1 MTTAILSIKKSV
13 FSRIKEFFAAPATQE
28 TQELT
33 SFATTPISAVLEVAN
48 NSSVVNAKDHH
59 DYAFNPAKVADNQGF
74 AVKKNMP
81 MNLALS
87 LISAGSMS
95 SLMAQQDEGTSLNQ
109 EPNARSTDS
118 NAALRNLSYMAGL
131 SPISGIYTAM
141 LAEQKGLVASKNEQ
155 ENATANE
162 AASDNLSYMAGLA
175 PISGIYTAMLAEQ
188 KGLVVSNNEQEN
200 ATANDA
206 ASDNLSYIAGLSPIS
221 AVYTAQLAEQKGLVA
236 SKNEQESEQEI
247 AVANNTALRNLI
259 YMAGLAP
266 ISGIYTA
273 MLAEQQGLV
282 ASNNEQEQ
290 VLEAQQEPKMNQEA
304 NSNEVSDNGAAWRN
318 LSYMAGLTPISGIY
332 TAMLAEQN
340 KNQEQYSVLE
350 QEQVLEAQQEPK
362 MNQEANSNEVS
373 DNGAAW
379 RNLSYMAGL
388 APISGIY
395 TAMLAEQNKNQEQ
408 YIVLEQEQ
416 EQEINEA
423 DELVTE
429 SASAKDSI
437 MALRNLSYM
446 GGLAPISG
454 IYASVLAE
462 MNRTQ
467 DNAIAASVYEPSE
480 LEIAKNNANKALRT
494 LAMSVGITPI
504 SGAFS
509 SVICE
514 QVRNAYE
521 AQQQVEALEPQ
532 KNDAKQEHNS
542 LISNFL
548 MRIFTYLGSVELPAG
563 AISNILAYEIRAKQA
578 LNNNSNNNENQQP
591 SAFATKALQMLT
603 AMGNVEAVAGNNA
616 NVLADDLR
624 AQRDAIVAMQDKVE
638 QKTGSN
644 FSDTAMRLMTYMGA
658 VSPISG
664 ISAQALA
671 EQMRA
676 IRDDYERNNKHFAV
690 ENDGFAMS
698 PAMSLISG
706 VFCSALAQAQN
717 QTQANTKPEA
727 MIIEALNNQGNLVQ
741 DQHEII
747 KLYQNMYLERGYD
760 QVQSLI
766 MASVSAACN
775 IKNNSIK
782 PLADAA
788 TEERVAARW
797 DSIWNQLSVDS
808 SNLDKSMAA
817 NEQENVIA
825 FKAPFERY
833 YNTNGQLIQ
842 EQINNNK
849 VA

>member
-33 SFATTPISAVLEVAN
+33 SLATTPISAVLEVAN
-48 NSSVVNAKDHH
+48 DSSVVNAKDHH

-95 SLMAQQDEGTSLNQ
+95 TLMAQQDEGTSLNQ
-109 EPNARSTDS
+109 EPNARSSDS

-141 LAEQKGLVASKNEQ
+141 LAEQKGLVVSK
-155 ENATANE
+155 
-162 AASDNLSYMAGLA
+162 
-175 PISGIYTAMLAEQ
+175 
-188 KGLVVSNNEQEN
+188 NEQEN

-206 ASDNLSYIAGLSPIS
+206 ASDNLSYMAGLSPIS

-273 MLAEQQGLV
+273 MLAEQ
-282 ASNNEQEQ
+282 NN
-290 VLEAQQEPKMNQEA
+290 
-304 NSNEVSDNGAAWRN
+304 
-318 LSYMAGLTPISGIY
+318 
-332 TAMLAEQN
+332 
-340 KNQEQYSVLE
+340 NQEQYSVLE

-408 YIVLEQEQ
+408 YIVLEQ

-504 SGAFS
+504 SGVFS

-542 LISNFL
+542 LLSNFL

-563 AISNILAYEIRAKQA
+563 ATSNILAYEIRAKQA
-578 LNNNSNNNENQQP
+578 LINNSNNNENQQP

-664 ISAQALA
+664 INAQALA

-676 IRDDYERNNKHFAV
+676 IRDDYEHNNKHFAV

-717 QTQANTKPEA
+717 QTQAQANTKPEA

>member
-33 SFATTPISAVLEVAN
+33 SLATTPISAVLEVAN
-48 NSSVVNAKDHH
+48 DSSVVNAKDHH

-95 SLMAQQDEGTSLNQ
+95 TLMAQQDEGTSLNQ
-109 EPNARSTDS
+109 EPNARSSDS

-141 LAEQKGLVASKNEQ
+141 LAEQKGLVVSNNEQ
-155 ENATANE
+155 ENAKAND
-162 AASDNLSYMAGLA
+162 AASDNLSYIAGLS
-175 PISGIYTAMLAEQ
+175 PISAVYTAQLAEQ
-188 KGLVVSNNEQEN
+188 KGLVVSKNEQEN

-259 YMAGLAP
+259 
-266 ISGIYTA
+266 
-273 MLAEQQGLV
+273 
-282 ASNNEQEQ
+282 
-290 VLEAQQEPKMNQEA
+290 
-304 NSNEVSDNGAAWRN
+304 
-318 LSYMAGLTPISGIY
+318 
-332 TAMLAEQN
+332 
-340 KNQEQYSVLE
+340 
-350 QEQVLEAQQEPK
+350 
-362 MNQEANSNEVS
+362 
-373 DNGAAW
+373 
-379 RNLSYMAGL
+379 YMAGL

-504 SGAFS
+504 SGVFS

-514 QVRNAYE
+514 QVHNAYE

-532 KNDAKQEHNS
+532 KNDAKQAHNS
-542 LISNFL
+542 LLSNFL

-563 AISNILAYEIRAKQA
+563 ATSNILAYEIRAKQA

-664 ISAQALA
+664 INAQALA

-676 IRDDYERNNKHFAV
+676 IRDDYEHNNKHFAV

-717 QTQANTKPEA
+717 QTQAHTKPEA

-825 FKAPFERY
+825 FNAPFERY

-842 EQINNNK
+842 EQINNNNNK

>member
-33 SFATTPISAVLEVAN
+33 SLATTPISAVLEVAN
-48 NSSVVNAKDHH
+48 DSSVVNAKDHH

-95 SLMAQQDEGTSLNQ
+95 TLMAQQDEGTSLNQ

-155 ENATANE
+155 ENAKAND

-188 KGLVVSNNEQEN
+188 KGLVVSKNEQEN

-259 YMAGLAP
+259 YMAGLA
-266 ISGIYTA
+266 
-273 MLAEQQGLV
+273 
-282 ASNNEQEQ
+282 
-290 VLEAQQEPKMNQEA
+290 
-304 NSNEVSDNGAAWRN
+304 
-318 LSYMAGLTPISGIY
+318 PISGIY

-504 SGAFS
+504 SGVFS

-532 KNDAKQEHNS
+532 KNDVKQEHNS
-542 LISNFL
+542 LLSNFL

-563 AISNILAYEIRAKQA
+563 ATSNILAYEIRAKQA

-664 ISAQALA
+664 INAQALA

-676 IRDDYERNNKHFAV
+676 IRDDYEHNNKHFAV

-717 QTQANTKPEA
+717 QTQAQANTKPEA

>member
-1 MTTAILSIKKSV
+1 MTNAILSIKKSV

-33 SFATTPISAVLEVAN
+33 SLATTPISAVLEVAN
-48 NSSVVNAKDHH
+48 DSSVVNAKDHH

-87 LISAGSMS
+87 LISAGFMS
-95 SLMAQQDEGTSLNQ
+95 TLMAQQDEGTSLNQ
-109 EPNARSTDS
+109 EPNARSSDS

-141 LAEQKGLVASKNEQ
+141 LAEQKGLVVSNNEQ
-155 ENATANE
+155 ENAKAND
-162 AASDNLSYMAGLA
+162 AASDNLSYMAGLS
-175 PISGIYTAMLAEQ
+175 PISAVYTAQLAEQ
-188 KGLVVSNNEQEN
+188 KGLVVSKNEQEN

-273 MLAEQQGLV
+273 MLAEQQGLA
-282 ASNNEQEQ
+282 ASNKEQVQ

-304 NSNEVSDNGAAWRN
+304 NSNEVSDNGAAW
-318 LSYMAGLTPISGIY
+318 
-332 TAMLAEQN
+332 
-340 KNQEQYSVLE
+340 
-350 QEQVLEAQQEPK
+350 
-362 MNQEANSNEVS
+362 
-373 DNGAAW
+373 
-379 RNLSYMAGL
+379 
-388 APISGIY
+388 
-395 TAMLAEQNKNQEQ
+395 
-408 YIVLEQEQ
+408 
-416 EQEINEA
+416 
-423 DELVTE
+423 
-429 SASAKDSI
+429 
-437 MALRNLSYM
+437 RNLSYM

-504 SGAFS
+504 SGVFS

-542 LISNFL
+542 LLSNFL

-563 AISNILAYEIRAKQA
+563 ATSNILAYEIRAKQA

-717 QTQANTKPEA
+717 QTQAQANTKPEA

>member
-33 SFATTPISAVLEVAN
+33 SLATTPISAVLEVAN
-48 NSSVVNAKDHH
+48 DSSVVNAKDHH

-95 SLMAQQDEGTSLNQ
+95 TLMAQQDEGTSLNQ
-109 EPNARSTDS
+109 EPNARSSDS

-131 SPISGIYTAM
+131 SPISGIYSAM
-141 LAEQKGLVASKNEQ
+141 LAEQKGLVVSKNEQ
-155 ENATANE
+155 ENAKAND

-188 KGLVVSNNEQEN
+188 KGLVVSKNEQEN

-247 AVANNTALRNLI
+247 AVANNTALRNLS
-259 YMAGLAP
+259 YMAGLA
-266 ISGIYTA
+266 
-273 MLAEQQGLV
+273 
-282 ASNNEQEQ
+282 
-290 VLEAQQEPKMNQEA
+290 
-304 NSNEVSDNGAAWRN
+304 
-318 LSYMAGLTPISGIY
+318 PISGIY

-350 QEQVLEAQQEPK
+350 QEQVLESQQEPK

-373 DNGAAW
+373 GNGAAW

-437 MALRNLSYM
+437 MALRNLSYL

-504 SGAFS
+504 SGVFS

-532 KNDAKQEHNS
+532 KNDVKQEHNS
-542 LISNFL
+542 LLSNFL

-664 ISAQALA
+664 INAQALA

-676 IRDDYERNNKHFAV
+676 IRDDYEPNNKHFAV

-717 QTQANTKPEA
+717 QTQAQANTKPEA

>member
-33 SFATTPISAVLEVAN
+33 SLATTPISAVLEVAN
-48 NSSVVNAKDHH
+48 DSSVVNAKDQH

-95 SLMAQQDEGTSLNQ
+95 TLMAQQDEGTSLNQ
-109 EPNARSTDS
+109 EPNARSSDS

-155 ENATANE
+155 ENAKAND

-188 KGLVVSNNEQEN
+188 KGLVVSKNEQEN

-259 YMAGLAP
+259 YMAGLA
-266 ISGIYTA
+266 
-273 MLAEQQGLV
+273 
-282 ASNNEQEQ
+282 
-290 VLEAQQEPKMNQEA
+290 
-304 NSNEVSDNGAAWRN
+304 
-318 LSYMAGLTPISGIY
+318 PISGIY

-408 YIVLEQEQ
+408 YIVLEQK
-416 EQEINEA
+416 QEINEA

-504 SGAFS
+504 SGVFS

-514 QVRNAYE
+514 QVHNAYE

-532 KNDAKQEHNS
+532 KNDVKQEHNS
-542 LISNFL
+542 LLSNFL

-563 AISNILAYEIRAKQA
+563 ATSNILAYEIRAKQA
-578 LNNNSNNNENQQP
+578 LNNNENQQP

-664 ISAQALA
+664 INAQALA

-676 IRDDYERNNKHFAV
+676 IRDDYEHNNKHFAV

-717 QTQANTKPEA
+717 QTQAQANTKPEA

-842 EQINNNK
+842 EQINNNNK

>member
-33 SFATTPISAVLEVAN
+33 SLATTPISAVLEVAN
-48 NSSVVNAKDHH
+48 DSSVVNAKDHH

-81 MNLALS
+81 MYLALS

-95 SLMAQQDEGTSLNQ
+95 TLMAQQDEGTSLNQ
-109 EPNARSTDS
+109 EPNARSSDS

-141 LAEQKGLVASKNEQ
+141 LAEQKGLVVSNNEQ
-155 ENATANE
+155 ENAKAND
-162 AASDNLSYMAGLA
+162 AASDNLSYMAGLS
-175 PISGIYTAMLAEQ
+175 PISAVYTAQLAEQ
-188 KGLVVSNNEQEN
+188 KGLVVSKNEQEN
-200 ATANDA
+200 AAANDA
-206 ASDNLSYIAGLSPIS
+206 ASDNLSYMAGLSPIS

-273 MLAEQQGLV
+273 MLAEQ
-282 ASNNEQEQ
+282 NN
-290 VLEAQQEPKMNQEA
+290 
-304 NSNEVSDNGAAWRN
+304 
-318 LSYMAGLTPISGIY
+318 
-332 TAMLAEQN
+332 
-340 KNQEQYSVLE
+340 NQEQYSVLE

-408 YIVLEQEQ
+408 YIVLEQ

-504 SGAFS
+504 SGVFS

-542 LISNFL
+542 LLSNFL

-563 AISNILAYEIRAKQA
+563 ATSNILAYEIRAKQA
-578 LNNNSNNNENQQP
+578 LINNSNNNENQQP

-664 ISAQALA
+664 INAQALA

-676 IRDDYERNNKHFAV
+676 IRDDYEHNNKHFAV

>member
-33 SFATTPISAVLEVAN
+33 SLATTPISAVLEVAN
-48 NSSVVNAKDHH
+48 DSSVVNAKDHH

-95 SLMAQQDEGTSLNQ
+95 TLMAQQDEGTSLNQ
-109 EPNARSTDS
+109 EPNARSSDS

-141 LAEQKGLVASKNEQ
+141 LAEQKGLVVSKNEQ
-155 ENATANE
+155 ENAKAND

-188 KGLVVSNNEQEN
+188 KSLVVSKNEQEN

-206 ASDNLSYIAGLSPIS
+206 ASDNLSYMAGLSPIS

-282 ASNNEQEQ
+282 ASNN
-290 VLEAQQEPKMNQEA
+290 
-304 NSNEVSDNGAAWRN
+304 
-318 LSYMAGLTPISGIY
+318 
-332 TAMLAEQN
+332 
-340 KNQEQYSVLE
+340 E

-504 SGAFS
+504 SGVFS

-514 QVRNAYE
+514 QVHNAYE

-532 KNDAKQEHNS
+532 KNDAKQAHNS
-542 LISNFL
+542 LLSNFL
-548 MRIFTYLGSVELPAG
+548 MRIFTYLGSVESPAG
-563 AISNILAYEIRAKQA
+563 ATSNILAYEIRAKQA

-664 ISAQALA
+664 INAQALA

-676 IRDDYERNNKHFAV
+676 IRDDYEHNNKHFAV

-717 QTQANTKPEA
+717 QTQAQANTKPEA

>member
-1 MTTAILSIKKSV
+1 
-13 FSRIKEFFAAPATQE
+13 
-28 TQELT
+28 
-33 SFATTPISAVLEVAN
+33 
-48 NSSVVNAKDHH
+48 
-59 DYAFNPAKVADNQGF
+59 
-74 AVKKNMP
+74 
-81 MNLALS
+81 
-87 LISAGSMS
+87 
-95 SLMAQQDEGTSLNQ
+95 
-109 EPNARSTDS
+109 
-118 NAALRNLSYMAGL
+118 
-131 SPISGIYTAM
+131 
-141 LAEQKGLVASKNEQ
+141 
-155 ENATANE
+155 
-162 AASDNLSYMAGLA
+162 
-175 PISGIYTAMLAEQ
+175 
-188 KGLVVSNNEQEN
+188 
-200 ATANDA
+200 
-206 ASDNLSYIAGLSPIS
+206 
-221 AVYTAQLAEQKGLVA
+221 
-236 SKNEQESEQEI
+236 
-247 AVANNTALRNLI
+247 
-259 YMAGLAP
+259 
-266 ISGIYTA
+266 
-273 MLAEQQGLV
+273 
-282 ASNNEQEQ
+282 
-290 VLEAQQEPKMNQEA
+290 
-304 NSNEVSDNGAAWRN
+304 
-318 LSYMAGLTPISGIY
+318 
-332 TAMLAEQN
+332 
-340 KNQEQYSVLE
+340 
-350 QEQVLEAQQEPK
+350 
-362 MNQEANSNEVS
+362 
-373 DNGAAW
+373 
-379 RNLSYMAGL
+379 
-388 APISGIY
+388 
-395 TAMLAEQNKNQEQ
+395 
-408 YIVLEQEQ
+408 
-416 EQEINEA
+416 
-423 DELVTE
+423 
-429 SASAKDSI
+429 
-437 MALRNLSYM
+437 
-446 GGLAPISG
+446 
-454 IYASVLAE
+454 

-504 SGAFS
+504 SGVFS

-514 QVRNAYE
+514 QVHNAYE

-532 KNDAKQEHNS
+532 KNDVKQEHNS
-542 LISNFL
+542 LLSNFL

-563 AISNILAYEIRAKQA
+563 ATSNILAYEIRAKQA
-578 LNNNSNNNENQQP
+578 INNNSNNNENQQP

-717 QTQANTKPEA
+717 QTQAQANTKPEA

-842 EQINNNK
+842 EQINNNNK

>member
-33 SFATTPISAVLEVAN
+33 SLATTPISAVLEVAN
-48 NSSVVNAKDHH
+48 DSSVVNAKDHH

-95 SLMAQQDEGTSLNQ
+95 TLMAQQDEGTSLNQ
-109 EPNARSTDS
+109 EPNARSSDS

-141 LAEQKGLVASKNEQ
+141 LAEQKGLVVSK
-155 ENATANE
+155 
-162 AASDNLSYMAGLA
+162 
-175 PISGIYTAMLAEQ
+175 
-188 KGLVVSNNEQEN
+188 NEQEN

-206 ASDNLSYIAGLSPIS
+206 ASDNLSYMAGLSPIS

-273 MLAEQQGLV
+273 MLAEQQDLV
-282 ASNNEQEQ
+282 ASNN
-290 VLEAQQEPKMNQEA
+290 
-304 NSNEVSDNGAAWRN
+304 
-318 LSYMAGLTPISGIY
+318 
-332 TAMLAEQN
+332 
-340 KNQEQYSVLE
+340 E

-504 SGAFS
+504 SGVFS

-532 KNDAKQEHNS
+532 KNDVKQEHNS
-542 LISNFL
+542 LLSNFL

-563 AISNILAYEIRAKQA
+563 ATSNILAYEIRAKQA

-664 ISAQALA
+664 INAQALA

-676 IRDDYERNNKHFAV
+676 IRDDYEHNNKHFAV

-717 QTQANTKPEA
+717 QTQAHTKPEA

-842 EQINNNK
+842 DQINNNK

>member
-33 SFATTPISAVLEVAN
+33 SLATTPISAVLEVAN
-48 NSSVVNAKDHH
+48 DSSVVNAKDHH

-95 SLMAQQDEGTSLNQ
+95 TLMAQQDEGTSLNQ
-109 EPNARSTDS
+109 EPNARSSDS

-141 LAEQKGLVASKNEQ
+141 LAEQKGLVVSNNEQ
-155 ENATANE
+155 ENAKAND

-188 KGLVVSNNEQEN
+188 KSLVVSKNEQEN
-200 ATANDA
+200 ATANNA

-273 MLAEQQGLV
+273 MLAEQ
-282 ASNNEQEQ
+282 NN
-290 VLEAQQEPKMNQEA
+290 
-304 NSNEVSDNGAAWRN
+304 
-318 LSYMAGLTPISGIY
+318 
-332 TAMLAEQN
+332 
-340 KNQEQYSVLE
+340 NQEQYSVLE

-504 SGAFS
+504 SGVFS

-514 QVRNAYE
+514 QVHNAYE
-521 AQQQVEALEPQ
+521 AQQQVEALDPQ

-542 LISNFL
+542 LLSNFL

-563 AISNILAYEIRAKQA
+563 ATSNILAYEIRAKQA

-664 ISAQALA
+664 INAQALA

-676 IRDDYERNNKHFAV
+676 IRDDYEHNNKHFAV

>member
-13 FSRIKEFFAAPATQE
+13 FSRIKEFFAAPTTQE

-33 SFATTPISAVLEVAN
+33 SLATTPISAVLEVAN
-48 NSSVVNAKDHH
+48 DSSVVNAKDHH

-87 LISAGSMS
+87 LISAGSVS
-95 SLMAQQDEGTSLNQ
+95 TLMAQQDEGTSLNQ
-109 EPNARSTDS
+109 EPNARSSDS

-155 ENATANE
+155 ENAKAND

-188 KGLVVSNNEQEN
+188 KGLVVSKNEQEN

-273 MLAEQQGLV
+273 MLAEQ
-282 ASNNEQEQ
+282 NN
-290 VLEAQQEPKMNQEA
+290 
-304 NSNEVSDNGAAWRN
+304 
-318 LSYMAGLTPISGIY
+318 
-332 TAMLAEQN
+332 
-340 KNQEQYSVLE
+340 NQEQYSVLE

-504 SGAFS
+504 SGVFS

-532 KNDAKQEHNS
+532 KNDVKQEHNS
-542 LISNFL
+542 LLSNFL

-563 AISNILAYEIRAKQA
+563 ATSNILAYEIRAKQA

-664 ISAQALA
+664 INAQALA

-676 IRDDYERNNKHFAV
+676 IRDDYEHNNKHFAV

-842 EQINNNK
+842 EQINNNNK

>member
-33 SFATTPISAVLEVAN
+33 SLATTPISAVLEVAN
-48 NSSVVNAKDHH
+48 DSSVVNAKDHH

-95 SLMAQQDEGTSLNQ
+95 TLMAQQDEGTSLNQ
-109 EPNARSTDS
+109 EPNARSSDS

-141 LAEQKGLVASKNEQ
+141 LAEQKGLVVSK
-155 ENATANE
+155 
-162 AASDNLSYMAGLA
+162 
-175 PISGIYTAMLAEQ
+175 
-188 KGLVVSNNEQEN
+188 NEQEN

-273 MLAEQQGLV
+273 MLAEQ
-282 ASNNEQEQ
+282 
-290 VLEAQQEPKMNQEA
+290 
-304 NSNEVSDNGAAWRN
+304 
-318 LSYMAGLTPISGIY
+318 
-332 TAMLAEQN
+332 
-340 KNQEQYSVLE
+340 
-350 QEQVLEAQQEPK
+350 
-362 MNQEANSNEVS
+362 
-373 DNGAAW
+373 
-379 RNLSYMAGL
+379 
-388 APISGIY
+388 
-395 TAMLAEQNKNQEQ
+395 NKNQEQ

-437 MALRNLSYM
+437 MALRNLSYL

-504 SGAFS
+504 SGVFS

-514 QVRNAYE
+514 QVHNAYE
-521 AQQQVEALEPQ
+521 AQQQVETLEPQ
-532 KNDAKQEHNS
+532 KNDVKQEHNS
-542 LISNFL
+542 LLSNFL

-563 AISNILAYEIRAKQA
+563 ATSNILAYEIRAKQA
-578 LNNNSNNNENQQP
+578 LINNSNNNENQQP

-664 ISAQALA
+664 INAQALA

-676 IRDDYERNNKHFAV
+676 IRDDYEHNNKHFAV

-717 QTQANTKPEA
+717 QTQAHTKPEA

>member
-33 SFATTPISAVLEVAN
+33 SLATTPISAVLEVAN
-48 NSSVVNAKDHH
+48 DSSVVNAKDHH

-95 SLMAQQDEGTSLNQ
+95 TLMAQQDEGTSLNQ
-109 EPNARSTDS
+109 EPNARSSDS

-141 LAEQKGLVASKNEQ
+141 LAEQKGLVVSK
-155 ENATANE
+155 
-162 AASDNLSYMAGLA
+162 
-175 PISGIYTAMLAEQ
+175 
-188 KGLVVSNNEQEN
+188 NEQEN

-206 ASDNLSYIAGLSPIS
+206 ASDNLSYMAGLSPIS

-273 MLAEQQGLV
+273 MLAEQ
-282 ASNNEQEQ
+282 NN
-290 VLEAQQEPKMNQEA
+290 
-304 NSNEVSDNGAAWRN
+304 
-318 LSYMAGLTPISGIY
+318 
-332 TAMLAEQN
+332 
-340 KNQEQYSVLE
+340 NQEQYSVLE

-408 YIVLEQEQ
+408 YIVLEQ

-504 SGAFS
+504 SGVFS

-514 QVRNAYE
+514 QVHNAYE

-542 LISNFL
+542 LLSNFL

-563 AISNILAYEIRAKQA
+563 ATSNILAYEIRAKQA

-664 ISAQALA
+664 INAQALA

-676 IRDDYERNNKHFAV
+676 IRDDYEHNNKHFAV

-717 QTQANTKPEA
+717 QTQAQANTKPEA

-842 EQINNNK
+842 KQINNNK

>member
-33 SFATTPISAVLEVAN
+33 SLATTPISAVLEVAN
-48 NSSVVNAKDHH
+48 DSSVVNAKDHH

-95 SLMAQQDEGTSLNQ
+95 TLMAQQDEGTSLNQ
-109 EPNARSTDS
+109 EPNARSSDS
-118 NAALRNLSYMAGL
+118 NAALRNLSYIAGL

-141 LAEQKGLVASKNEQ
+141 LAEQ
-155 ENATANE
+155 
-162 AASDNLSYMAGLA
+162 
-175 PISGIYTAMLAEQ
+175 
-188 KGLVVSNNEQEN
+188 NN
-200 ATANDA
+200 
-206 ASDNLSYIAGLSPIS
+206 
-221 AVYTAQLAEQKGLVA
+221 
-236 SKNEQESEQEI
+236 
-247 AVANNTALRNLI
+247 
-259 YMAGLAP
+259 
-266 ISGIYTA
+266 
-273 MLAEQQGLV
+273 
-282 ASNNEQEQ
+282 
-290 VLEAQQEPKMNQEA
+290 
-304 NSNEVSDNGAAWRN
+304 
-318 LSYMAGLTPISGIY
+318 
-332 TAMLAEQN
+332 
-340 KNQEQYSVLE
+340 NQEQYSVLE

-504 SGAFS
+504 SGVFS

-532 KNDAKQEHNS
+532 KNDAKQAHNS
-542 LISNFL
+542 LLSNFL

-563 AISNILAYEIRAKQA
+563 ATSNILAYEIRAKRDDQVAKQA

-664 ISAQALA
+664 INAQALA

-676 IRDDYERNNKHFAV
+676 IRDDYEHNNKHFAV

>member
-1 MTTAILSIKKSV
+1 MTNAILSIKKSV

-33 SFATTPISAVLEVAN
+33 SLATTPISAVLEVAN
-48 NSSVVNAKDHH
+48 DSSVVNAKDHH

-87 LISAGSMS
+87 LISAGFMS
-95 SLMAQQDEGTSLNQ
+95 TLMAQQDEGTSLNQ
-109 EPNARSTDS
+109 EPNARSSDS

-141 LAEQKGLVASKNEQ
+141 LAEQKGLV
-155 ENATANE
+155 
-162 AASDNLSYMAGLA
+162 
-175 PISGIYTAMLAEQ
+175 
-188 KGLVVSNNEQEN
+188 VSNNEQEN
-200 ATANDA
+200 AKANDA

-273 MLAEQQGLV
+273 MLAEQQGLA
-282 ASNNEQEQ
+282 ASNKEQVQ

-304 NSNEVSDNGAAWRN
+304 NSNEVSDNGAAW
-318 LSYMAGLTPISGIY
+318 
-332 TAMLAEQN
+332 
-340 KNQEQYSVLE
+340 
-350 QEQVLEAQQEPK
+350 
-362 MNQEANSNEVS
+362 
-373 DNGAAW
+373 
-379 RNLSYMAGL
+379 
-388 APISGIY
+388 
-395 TAMLAEQNKNQEQ
+395 
-408 YIVLEQEQ
+408 
-416 EQEINEA
+416 
-423 DELVTE
+423 
-429 SASAKDSI
+429 
-437 MALRNLSYM
+437 RNLSYM

-504 SGAFS
+504 SGVFS

-542 LISNFL
+542 LLSNFL

-563 AISNILAYEIRAKQA
+563 ATSNILAYEIRAKQA

-717 QTQANTKPEA
+717 QTQAQANTKPEA

>member
-33 SFATTPISAVLEVAN
+33 SLATTPISAVLEVAN
-48 NSSVVNAKDHH
+48 DSSVVNAKDHH

-95 SLMAQQDEGTSLNQ
+95 TLMAQQDEGTSLNQ
-109 EPNARSTDS
+109 EPNARSSDS

-155 ENATANE
+155 ENAKAND

-188 KGLVVSNNEQEN
+188 KGLVVSKNEQEN

-206 ASDNLSYIAGLSPIS
+206 ASDNLSYMAGLSPIS

-273 MLAEQQGLV
+273 MLAEQ
-282 ASNNEQEQ
+282 NN
-290 VLEAQQEPKMNQEA
+290 
-304 NSNEVSDNGAAWRN
+304 
-318 LSYMAGLTPISGIY
+318 
-332 TAMLAEQN
+332 
-340 KNQEQYSVLE
+340 NQEQYSVLE
-350 QEQVLEAQQEPK
+350 QEQVLEAQQEPE

-504 SGAFS
+504 SGVFS

-514 QVRNAYE
+514 QVHNAYE

-532 KNDAKQEHNS
+532 KNDAKQAHNS
-542 LISNFL
+542 LLSNFL
-548 MRIFTYLGSVELPAG
+548 MRIFTYLGSVESPAG
-563 AISNILAYEIRAKQA
+563 ATSNILAYEIRAKQA

-664 ISAQALA
+664 INAQALA

-676 IRDDYERNNKHFAV
+676 IRDDYEHNNKHFAV

>member
-33 SFATTPISAVLEVAN
+33 SLATTPISAVLEVAN
-48 NSSVVNAKDHH
+48 DSSVVNAKDHH

-95 SLMAQQDEGTSLNQ
+95 TLMAQQDEGTSLNQ
-109 EPNARSTDS
+109 EPNARSSDS

-141 LAEQKGLVASKNEQ
+141 LAEQKGLVVSKNEQ
-155 ENATANE
+155 ENAKAND

-188 KGLVVSNNEQEN
+188 KGLVVSKNEQEN
-200 ATANDA
+200 ATANDT
-206 ASDNLSYIAGLSPIS
+206 ASDNLSYMAGLSPIS

-273 MLAEQQGLV
+273 MLAEQ
-282 ASNNEQEQ
+282 NN
-290 VLEAQQEPKMNQEA
+290 
-304 NSNEVSDNGAAWRN
+304 
-318 LSYMAGLTPISGIY
+318 
-332 TAMLAEQN
+332 
-340 KNQEQYSVLE
+340 NQEQYSVLE

-408 YIVLEQEQ
+408 YIVLEQEQEQ

-504 SGAFS
+504 SGVFS

-514 QVRNAYE
+514 QVHNAYE

-532 KNDAKQEHNS
+532 KNDVKQEHNS
-542 LISNFL
+542 LLSNFL

-664 ISAQALA
+664 INAQALA

-676 IRDDYERNNKHFAV
+676 IRDDYEHNNKHFAV

-717 QTQANTKPEA
+717 QTQAQANTKPEA

>member
-33 SFATTPISAVLEVAN
+33 SLATTPISAVLEVAN
-48 NSSVVNAKDHH
+48 DSSVVNAKDHH

-95 SLMAQQDEGTSLNQ
+95 TLMAQQDEGTSLNQ
-109 EPNARSTDS
+109 EPNARSSDS

-155 ENATANE
+155 ENAKAND

-188 KGLVVSNNEQEN
+188 KGLVVSKTEQEN
-200 ATANDA
+200 ATANDT
-206 ASDNLSYIAGLSPIS
+206 ASDNLSYMAGLSPIS

-290 VLEAQQEPKMNQEA
+290 VLEAQQEPEMNQEA
-304 NSNEVSDNGAAWRN
+304 NSNEVSDN
-318 LSYMAGLTPISGIY
+318 S
-332 TAMLAEQN
+332 
-340 KNQEQYSVLE
+340 
-350 QEQVLEAQQEPK
+350 
-362 MNQEANSNEVS
+362 
-373 DNGAAW
+373 AAW

-504 SGAFS
+504 SGVFS

-542 LISNFL
+542 LLSNFL

-563 AISNILAYEIRAKQA
+563 ATSNILAYEIRAKQA
-578 LNNNSNNNENQQP
+578 LINNSNNNENQQP

-717 QTQANTKPEA
+717 QTQAHTKPEA

>member
-33 SFATTPISAVLEVAN
+33 SLATTPISAVLEVAN
-48 NSSVVNAKDHH
+48 DSSVVNAKDHH

-95 SLMAQQDEGTSLNQ
+95 TLMAQQDEGTSLNQ
-109 EPNARSTDS
+109 EPNARSSDS

-141 LAEQKGLVASKNEQ
+141 LAEQKGLVVSK
-155 ENATANE
+155 
-162 AASDNLSYMAGLA
+162 
-175 PISGIYTAMLAEQ
+175 
-188 KGLVVSNNEQEN
+188 NEQEN

-273 MLAEQQGLV
+273 MLAEQQDLV

-304 NSNEVSDNGAAWRN
+304 NCNEVSA
-318 LSYMAGLTPISGIY
+318 
-332 TAMLAEQN
+332 
-340 KNQEQYSVLE
+340 
-350 QEQVLEAQQEPK
+350 
-362 MNQEANSNEVS
+362 
-373 DNGAAW
+373 NGAAW

-504 SGAFS
+504 SGVFS

-532 KNDAKQEHNS
+532 KNDVKQEHNS
-542 LISNFL
+542 LLSNFL

-563 AISNILAYEIRAKQA
+563 ATSNILAYEIRAKQA
-578 LNNNSNNNENQQP
+578 INNNSNNNENQQP

-664 ISAQALA
+664 INAQALA

-676 IRDDYERNNKHFAV
+676 IRDDYEHNNKHFAV

-717 QTQANTKPEA
+717 QTQAQANTKPEA

>member
-33 SFATTPISAVLEVAN
+33 SLATTPISAVLEVAN
-48 NSSVVNAKDHH
+48 NSSVANAKDHH

-95 SLMAQQDEGTSLNQ
+95 TLMAQQDEGTSLNQ

-141 LAEQKGLVASKNEQ
+141 LAEQKGLVVSKNEQ
-155 ENATANE
+155 ENAKAND
-162 AASDNLSYMAGLA
+162 AASDNLSYIAGLS
-175 PISGIYTAMLAEQ
+175 PISAVYTAQLAEQ
-188 KGLVVSNNEQEN
+188 KGLVVSKNEQEN

-206 ASDNLSYIAGLSPIS
+206 ASDNLSYMAGLSPIS

-259 YMAGLAP
+259 YMAGLA
-266 ISGIYTA
+266 
-273 MLAEQQGLV
+273 
-282 ASNNEQEQ
+282 
-290 VLEAQQEPKMNQEA
+290 
-304 NSNEVSDNGAAWRN
+304 
-318 LSYMAGLTPISGIY
+318 PISGIY

-416 EQEINEA
+416 EINEA

-446 GGLAPISG
+446 AGLAPISG

-504 SGAFS
+504 SGVFS

-514 QVRNAYE
+514 QVHNAYE

-542 LISNFL
+542 LLSNFL
-548 MRIFTYLGSVELPAG
+548 MRIFTYLGIVELPAC
-563 AISNILAYEIRAKQA
+563 ATSNILAYEIRAKQA

-664 ISAQALA
+664 INAQALA

-676 IRDDYERNNKHFAV
+676 IRDDYEHNNKHFAV

-717 QTQANTKPEA
+717 QTQAHTKPEA

-842 EQINNNK
+842 EQINNNNNK

>member
-33 SFATTPISAVLEVAN
+33 SLATTPISAVLEVAN
-48 NSSVVNAKDHH
+48 DSSVVNAKDHH

-95 SLMAQQDEGTSLNQ
+95 TLMAQQDEGTSLNQ
-109 EPNARSTDS
+109 EPNARSSDS

-141 LAEQKGLVASKNEQ
+141 LAEQKGLVVSK
-155 ENATANE
+155 
-162 AASDNLSYMAGLA
+162 
-175 PISGIYTAMLAEQ
+175 
-188 KGLVVSNNEQEN
+188 NEQEN

-206 ASDNLSYIAGLSPIS
+206 ASDNLSYMAGLSPIS

-273 MLAEQQGLV
+273 MLAEQ
-282 ASNNEQEQ
+282 NN
-290 VLEAQQEPKMNQEA
+290 
-304 NSNEVSDNGAAWRN
+304 
-318 LSYMAGLTPISGIY
+318 
-332 TAMLAEQN
+332 
-340 KNQEQYSVLE
+340 NQEQYSVLE

-408 YIVLEQEQ
+408 YIVLEQ

-504 SGAFS
+504 SGVFS

-514 QVRNAYE
+514 QVHNAYE

-532 KNDAKQEHNS
+532 KNDVKQEHNS
-542 LISNFL
+542 LLSNFL

-664 ISAQALA
+664 INAQALA

-676 IRDDYERNNKHFAV
+676 IRDDYEHNNKHFAV

-717 QTQANTKPEA
+717 QTQAQANTKPEA

-808 SNLDKSMAA
+808 SNLDKSVAA

>member
-33 SFATTPISAVLEVAN
+33 SLATTPISAVLEVAN
-48 NSSVVNAKDHH
+48 DSSVVNAKDHH

-95 SLMAQQDEGTSLNQ
+95 TLMAQQDEGTSLNQ
-109 EPNARSTDS
+109 EPNARSSDS
-118 NAALRNLSYMAGL
+118 NAALRNLSYIAGL

-155 ENATANE
+155 ENATAND
-162 AASDNLSYMAGLA
+162 AASDNLSYIAGLS
-175 PISGIYTAMLAEQ
+175 PISAVYTAQLAEQ
-188 KGLVVSNNEQEN
+188 KGLVVSKNEQEN
-200 ATANDA
+200 ATANDT
-206 ASDNLSYIAGLSPIS
+206 ASDNLSYMAGLSPIS

-273 MLAEQQGLV
+273 MLAEQ
-282 ASNNEQEQ
+282 NN
-290 VLEAQQEPKMNQEA
+290 
-304 NSNEVSDNGAAWRN
+304 
-318 LSYMAGLTPISGIY
+318 
-332 TAMLAEQN
+332 
-340 KNQEQYSVLE
+340 NQEQYSVLE

-504 SGAFS
+504 SGVFS

-542 LISNFL
+542 LLSNFL

-563 AISNILAYEIRAKQA
+563 ATSNILAYEIRAKQA

-676 IRDDYERNNKHFAV
+676 IRDDYEPNNKHFAV

-717 QTQANTKPEA
+717 QTQAQANTKPEA

-797 DSIWNQLSVDS
+797 DSIWSQLSVDS

>member
-33 SFATTPISAVLEVAN
+33 SLATTPISAVLEVAN
-48 NSSVVNAKDHH
+48 DSSVVNAKDHH

-95 SLMAQQDEGTSLNQ
+95 TLMAQQDEGTSLNQ
-109 EPNARSTDS
+109 EPNARSSDS

-141 LAEQKGLVASKNEQ
+141 LAEQNGLVVSKNEQ
-155 ENATANE
+155 ENATAND
-162 AASDNLSYMAGLA
+162 AASDNLSYIAGLS
-175 PISGIYTAMLAEQ
+175 PISAVYTAQLAEQ
-188 KGLVVSNNEQEN
+188 KGLVVSKNEQEN
-200 ATANDA
+200 ATANNA

-318 LSYMAGLTPISGIY
+318 LSYMAGL
-332 TAMLAEQN
+332 
-340 KNQEQYSVLE
+340 
-350 QEQVLEAQQEPK
+350 
-362 MNQEANSNEVS
+362 
-373 DNGAAW
+373 
-379 RNLSYMAGL
+379 

-408 YIVLEQEQ
+408 YIVLEQ

-467 DNAIAASVYEPSE
+467 DNGIAASVYEPSE

-504 SGAFS
+504 SGVFS

-532 KNDAKQEHNS
+532 KNDVKQEHNS
-542 LISNFL
+542 LLSNFL

-563 AISNILAYEIRAKQA
+563 ATSNILAYEIRAKQA
-578 LNNNSNNNENQQP
+578 INNNSNNNENQQP

-664 ISAQALA
+664 INAQALA

-676 IRDDYERNNKHFAV
+676 IRDDYEHNNKHFAV

-706 VFCSALAQAQN
+706 VFCSALAQAQT
-717 QTQANTKPEA
+717 QAQANTKPEA

-842 EQINNNK
+842 EQINNNNK

>member
-33 SFATTPISAVLEVAN
+33 SLATTPISAVLEVAN
-48 NSSVVNAKDHH
+48 DSSVVNAKDHH

-95 SLMAQQDEGTSLNQ
+95 TLMAQQDESTSLNQ
-109 EPNARSTDS
+109 EPNARSSDS

-155 ENATANE
+155 EN
-162 AASDNLSYMAGLA
+162 
-175 PISGIYTAMLAEQ
+175 
-188 KGLVVSNNEQEN
+188 
-200 ATANDA
+200 
-206 ASDNLSYIAGLSPIS
+206 
-221 AVYTAQLAEQKGLVA
+221 
-236 SKNEQESEQEI
+236 EQEI
-247 AVANNTALRNLI
+247 AVTNNTAL
-259 YMAGLAP
+259 
-266 ISGIYTA
+266 
-273 MLAEQQGLV
+273 
-282 ASNNEQEQ
+282 
-290 VLEAQQEPKMNQEA
+290 
-304 NSNEVSDNGAAWRN
+304 
-318 LSYMAGLTPISGIY
+318 
-332 TAMLAEQN
+332 
-340 KNQEQYSVLE
+340 
-350 QEQVLEAQQEPK
+350 
-362 MNQEANSNEVS
+362 
-373 DNGAAW
+373 

-408 YIVLEQEQ
+408 YIVLEQ

-504 SGAFS
+504 SGVFS

-532 KNDAKQEHNS
+532 KNDAKQEHKS
-542 LISNFL
+542 LLSNFL

-563 AISNILAYEIRAKQA
+563 ATSNILAYEIRAKHDAQVA
-578 LNNNSNNNENQQP
+578 KQDLINNSNNNENQQP

-717 QTQANTKPEA
+717 QTQAQANTKPEA

-760 QVQSLI
+760 QVQSII

-808 SNLDKSMAA
+808 SNLDKSVAA

>member
-33 SFATTPISAVLEVAN
+33 SLATTPISAVLEVAN
-48 NSSVVNAKDHH
+48 DSSVVNAKDHH

-95 SLMAQQDEGTSLNQ
+95 TLMAQQDEGTSLNQ
-109 EPNARSTDS
+109 EPNARSSDS

-141 LAEQKGLVASKNEQ
+141 LAEQKGLVVSNNEQ
-155 ENATANE
+155 ENAKAND
-162 AASDNLSYMAGLA
+162 AASDNLSYMAGLS
-175 PISGIYTAMLAEQ
+175 PISAVYTAQLAEQ
-188 KGLVVSNNEQEN
+188 KDLVVSNNEQEN
-200 ATANDA
+200 ATDNDA

-247 AVANNTALRNLI
+247 SVANNTALRNLI

-273 MLAEQQGLV
+273 MLAEQQDL
-282 ASNNEQEQ
+282 ATSNN
-290 VLEAQQEPKMNQEA
+290 
-304 NSNEVSDNGAAWRN
+304 
-318 LSYMAGLTPISGIY
+318 
-332 TAMLAEQN
+332 
-340 KNQEQYSVLE
+340 E

-504 SGAFS
+504 SGVFS

-514 QVRNAYE
+514 QVHNAYE

-542 LISNFL
+542 LLSNFL

-563 AISNILAYEIRAKQA
+563 ATSNILAYEIRAKQA

-664 ISAQALA
+664 INAQALA

-676 IRDDYERNNKHFAV
+676 IRDDYEHNNKHFAV

-717 QTQANTKPEA
+717 QTQAQANTKPEA

>member
-33 SFATTPISAVLEVAN
+33 SLATTPISAVLEVAN
-48 NSSVVNAKDHH
+48 DSSVVNAKDHH

-95 SLMAQQDEGTSLNQ
+95 TLMAQQDEGTSLNQ
-109 EPNARSTDS
+109 EPNARSSDS

-141 LAEQKGLVASKNEQ
+141 LAEQKGLVVSNNEQ
-155 ENATANE
+155 ENAKAND
-162 AASDNLSYMAGLA
+162 AASDNLSYIAGLS
-175 PISGIYTAMLAEQ
+175 PISAVYTAQLAEQ
-188 KGLVVSNNEQEN
+188 KGLVVSKNEQEN

-259 YMAGLAP
+259 YMAGLA
-266 ISGIYTA
+266 
-273 MLAEQQGLV
+273 
-282 ASNNEQEQ
+282 
-290 VLEAQQEPKMNQEA
+290 
-304 NSNEVSDNGAAWRN
+304 
-318 LSYMAGLTPISGIY
+318 PISGIY

-504 SGAFS
+504 SGVFS

-514 QVRNAYE
+514 QVHNAYE

-532 KNDAKQEHNS
+532 KNDVKQEHNS
-542 LISNFL
+542 LLSNFL

-563 AISNILAYEIRAKQA
+563 ATSNILAYEIRAKQA

-664 ISAQALA
+664 INAQALA

-676 IRDDYERNNKHFAV
+676 IRDDYEHNNKHFAV

-717 QTQANTKPEA
+717 QTQAQANTKPEA